1 MDAAGDRPL
10 QVSSSAGSVRQF
22 ADYPSYS
29 LSLREIDS
37 MRVDGKFV
45 DTEGNKA
52 EGQYVSELSNTY
64 DGAWLIHQA
73 LLFLLRRCYG
83 NIYRLMSD
91 SEPIS
96 EELMPIVSETICRYR
111 TLLNVDRQT
120 NSRRSRSA

>member
-1 MDAAGDRPL
+1 
-10 QVSSSAGSVRQF
+10 
-22 ADYPSYS
+22 
-29 LSLREIDS
+29 

-52 EGQYVSELSNTY
+52 EGQYVSGSDVSRLET
-64 DGAWLIHQA
+64 WLTCQA

-96 EELMPIVSETICRYR
+96 EELMPIVSKI
-111 TLLNVDRQT
+111 LH
-120 NSRRSRSA
+120 